1 MQNNMF
7 SIFIASFLINN
18 IVLIRFL
25 GLCPWFGVSKRL
37 DSAVGMSGAVIFVTL
52 LSAWV
57 TWVIYQFLLVPFELF
72 YLRTGVFIIVI
83 AALVQLV
90 EMFLK
95 KYITALYNSLGIYLP
110 LITTN
115 CIILAV
121 AFLVI
126 DYEYTFLQ
134 ATVFAL
140 GTALGFTLAIILIAS
155 IRERIDS
162 PKVPNAL
169 KGAPIAFITASLIS
183 LAFLGF
189 SGLFGM

>member
-1 MQNNMF
+1 MNIF

-25 GLCPWFGVSKRL
+25 GLCPWFGVSKKL

-52 LSAWV
+52 LATWV
-57 TWVIYQFLLVPFELF
+57 TWVIYQFILAPLGLF
-72 YLRTGVFIIVI
+72 YLRTGMFILVI

-90 EMFLK
+90 EMFFR
-95 KYITALYNSLGIYLP
+95 KYVPVLYNTLGIYLP

-115 CIILAV
+115 CIILAI

-126 DYEYTFLQ
+126 DYQYTFLE
-134 ATVFAL
+134 ATTFAL
-140 GTALGFTLAIILIAS
+140 GTALGFVLAIILIAS
-155 IRERIDS
+155 ARERIDT
-162 PKVPNAL
+162 PKIPDAL
-169 KGAPIAFITASLIS
+169 KGAPIAFITASLMS

-189 SGLFGM
+189 SGLFGL